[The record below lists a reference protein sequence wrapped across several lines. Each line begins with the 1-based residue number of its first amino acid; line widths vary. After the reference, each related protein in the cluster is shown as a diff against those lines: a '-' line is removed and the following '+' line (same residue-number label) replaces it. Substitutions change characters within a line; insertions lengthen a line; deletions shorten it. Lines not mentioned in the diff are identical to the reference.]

1 MMAYKLKRFPAPL
14 DSPVLAGVTQS
25 CAFIMAANWLMQGVR
40 GMDRKELAFRLL
52 LEAVL
57 ATATLPALLGLGVG
71 GGPAL
76 VLALAV
82 AHSLNFTLNGQV
94 WVCARYCGTYRRNP
108 AAVAAF
114 FVDAQHLLRRQAWLD
129 EAALIGSRGR
139 AGKAWGPR
147 SDIDLR
153 LVVPPGASGWLRANL
168 LLLRLRSL
176 AFVRAIP
183 LDLYAYDGPE
193 SLARLDQREP
203 LAPVLD
209 RRGRLAAAFRD
220 RIAP

>member
-1 MMAYKLKRFPAPL
+1 MPAYKLKRFPTPF
-14 DSPVLAGVTQS
+14 DSPTLAGVTQS
-25 CAFIMAANWLMQGVR
+25 CAFILATNWLMQGVR

-52 LEAVL
+52 LEAL
-57 ATATLPALLGLGVG
+57 LTAALLPAC
-71 GGPAL
+71 GPAL
-76 VLALAV
+76 ALAA

-94 WVCARYCGTYRRNP
+94 WVCVRYCRAYRRDP
-108 AAVAAF
+108 AAVAGFA
-114 FVDAQHLLRRQAWLD
+114 AATRRLLERQGWLD

-139 AGKAWGPR
+139 ADEAWGPR

-153 LVVPPGASGWLRANL
+153 LVVPAGPLGWLRANL

-176 AFVRAIP
+176 AFLPAIP
-183 LDLYAYDGPE
+183 LGLYAYDGPE

>member
-1 MMAYKLKRFPAPL
+1 MPAYKLKRFPAPF

-25 CAFIMAANWLMQGVR
+25 CAFILAANWLVQGVR

-52 LEAVL
+52 LEAALAAVL
-57 ATATLPALLGLGVG
+57 LPALTPLGGAAA
-71 GGPAL
+71 PA
-76 VLALAV
+76 LALAV

-94 WVCARYCGTYRRNP
+94 WVCARYCRGYRRDP
-108 AAVAAF
+108 AAVATF
-114 FVDAQHLLRRQAWLD
+114 LVDARHLLRRQAWLD

-139 AGKAWGPR
+139 SGTAWGPR

-153 LVVPPGASGWLRANL
+153 LVVPPGLSGWLRANL

-183 LDLYAYDGPE
+183 LDLYAYDGPA
-193 SLARLDQREP
+193 SLARLDQAEP
-203 LAPVLD
+203 LLPVLD
-209 RRGRLAAAFRD
+209 RRGRLAAAFPH
-220 RIAP
+220 RIAR